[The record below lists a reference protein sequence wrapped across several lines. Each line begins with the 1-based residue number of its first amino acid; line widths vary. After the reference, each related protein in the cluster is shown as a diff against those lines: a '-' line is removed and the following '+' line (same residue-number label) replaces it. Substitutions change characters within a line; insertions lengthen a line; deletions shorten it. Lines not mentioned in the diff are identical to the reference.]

1 MLIERADL
9 LMSTDKTLYVDSPQ
23 KFETLLHQLSSHKVI
38 GLDTEFISEGRY
50 EPELCLVQLS
60 TPDQIFIVDPIV
72 LSDLRLMWELLA
84 GPDREIVTVAARQE
98 IKFCAKG
105 AGFAP
110 ACVLDLQIAAGLLG
124 YGYPLS
130 HTNLCLRVINARVNG
145 GESFTDWRKRPLR
158 PVQLEYAADDVR
170 HLLPMRDKLLARAQ
184 KMNRTSWVRG
194 ECEQLVKAVMRED
207 ERWRISGSSRLS
219 RRQLAVLRE
228 VWRWRDRQAS
238 GLNVPVA
245 RVLGDSMLIEV
256 ARRSPAT
263 VEDLFSIRGLDSRLL
278 RKAEQD
284 VVDAVALARSISE
297 ADLPSNERRD
307 DPPQVAVL
315 SKLLSVAVGNLAA
328 EAEVDT
334 AQLATTSDIQEL
346 VRWFLNQDAIP
357 RPEILDGWR
366 GEILQESLI
375 GFLEGRK
382 VVRVGNVRRP
392 NPLVFEPFSKG

>member
-1 MLIERADL
+1 
-9 LMSTDKTLYVDSPQ
+9 MSFDQTLYIDSAP
-23 KFETLLHQLSSHKVI
+23 KLDGLLRKLASHSII

-60 TPDQIFIVDPIV
+60 TTEDIFIVDPVV
-72 LSDLRLMWELLA
+72 LPDLRPMWELLA
-84 GPDREIVTVAARQE
+84 APGREIVTVAARQE

-105 AGFAP
+105 AGAAP
-110 ACVLDLQIAAGLLG
+110 ACVLDLQVAAGLLG

-130 HTNLCLRVINARVNG
+130 HTNLCLRIVNARVNG

-158 PVQLEYAADDVR
+158 PVQLDYAADDVR
-170 HLLPMRDKLLARAQ
+170 YLLPMREKILASAE
-184 KMNRTSWVRG
+184 KMARTNWVRG
-194 ECEQLVKAVMRED
+194 ECEHLVKSVMRED
-207 ERWRISGSSRLS
+207 ERWRISGSARLS

-228 VWRWRDRQAS
+228 VWRWRDRQAC

-256 ARRSPAT
+256 ARRAPAT

-278 RKAEQD
+278 RKSEQD
-284 VVDAVALARSISE
+284 VVDAVAVARSIPE

-315 SKLLSVAVGNLAA
+315 TKLLSVAVANLAA
-328 EAEVDT
+328 EADVDT
-334 AQLATTSDIQEL
+334 ALLATTSDIQEI
-346 VRWFLNQDAIP
+346 VRWFLDKEGAP
-357 RPEILDGWR
+357 YPEALEGWR
-366 GEILQESLI
+366 GEILQEALI
-375 GFLEGRK
+375 GFLEGKK

-392 NPLVFEPFSKG
+392 NPLVFESFSKE

>member
-1 MLIERADL
+1 MPL
-9 LMSTDKTLYVDSPQ
+9 KQTLYIDSPQ
-23 KFETLLHQLSSHKVI
+23 KFEALMRELSSHNVI

-60 TPDQIFIVDPIV
+60 TPEDIFVVDPIV
-72 LSDLRLMWELLA
+72 LPDLRPMWELLA
-84 GPDREIVTVAARQE
+84 SPEREIVTVAARQE

-105 AGFAP
+105 AGKAP
-110 ACVLDLQIAAGLLG
+110 ACVLDLQLAAGLLG

-130 HTNLCLRVINARVNG
+130 HTNLCLRILNARVNG

-170 HLLPMRDKLLARAQ
+170 HLLPMREKLLARAG
-184 KMNRTSWVRG
+184 KLERTSWVRG
-194 ECEQLVKAVMRED
+194 ECDRLVKMVMRED

-228 VWRWRDRQAS
+228 VWRWRDRQARR
-238 GLNVPVA
+238 LNVPVA

-278 RKAEQD
+278 RKAEQE
-284 VVDAVALARSISE
+284 VVDAVTLARSTPE
-297 ADLPSNERRD
+297 PDLPGNERRD

-315 SKLLSVAVGNLAA
+315 TKLLSVAVGNLAA
-328 EAEVDT
+328 ETEVDT
-334 AQLATTSDIQEL
+334 ALLATTSDLQEI
-346 VRWFLNQDAIP
+346 VRWFLDQKDIP
-357 RPEILDGWR
+357 RPEVMEGWR

-375 GFLEGRK
+375 GFLEGKK
-382 VVRVGNVRRP
+382 VIRVGNARRP
-392 NPLVFEPFSKG
+392 NPLVFEPFSKQ

>member
-1 MLIERADL
+1 MISGHIL
-9 LMSTDKTLYVDSPQ
+9 LMPLKQTLYIDSAQ
-23 KFETLLHQLSSHKVI
+23 KLEVLLRELSSHNVI

-60 TPDQIFIVDPIV
+60 TTDCIFVVDPIV
-72 LSDLRLMWELLA
+72 LPELRPMWELLA
-84 GPDREIVTVAARQE
+84 APGREIVTVAARQE

-105 AGFAP
+105 AGKAP
-110 ACVLDLQIAAGLLG
+110 SCVLDLQVAAGLLG

-130 HTNLCLRVINARVNG
+130 HTNLCLRILNARVNG

-170 HLLPMRDKLLARAQ
+170 HLLPMREKLLARAE
-184 KMNRTSWVRG
+184 KLERTSWVRG
-194 ECEQLVKAVMRED
+194 ECDHLVKTVMRED
-207 ERWRISGSSRLS
+207 ERWRISGSARLS

-228 VWRWRDRQAS
+228 VWRWRDRQARR
-238 GLNVPVA
+238 LNVPVA

-278 RKAEQD
+278 RKAEQE
-284 VVDAVALARSISE
+284 VVDAVTIARSTPE

-315 SKLLSVAVGNLAA
+315 TKLLSVAVGNLAA
-328 EAEVDT
+328 ETEVDT
-334 AQLATTSDIQEL
+334 ALLATTSDLQEI
-346 VRWFLNQDAIP
+346 VRWFLDQKDVP
-357 RPEILDGWR
+357 RPEVMEGWR

-375 GFLEGRK
+375 GFLEGKK
-382 VVRVGNVRRP
+382 VIRVGNARRP
-392 NPLVFEPFSKG
+392 NPLVFEPFSKQ

>member
-1 MLIERADL
+1 
-9 LMSTDKTLYVDSPQ
+9 MSTDKNLYVDSTQ
-23 KFETLLHQLSSHKVI
+23 KFETLLRQLSSHKVI

-60 TPDQIFIVDPIV
+60 TTEQIYIVDPIV
-72 LSDLRLMWELLA
+72 LPDLRPMWDLLA
-84 GPDREIVTVAARQE
+84 APDREIVTVAARQE

-105 AGFAP
+105 AGVAP

-130 HTNLCLRVINARVNG
+130 HTNLCLRVINAKVNG

-158 PVQLEYAADDVR
+158 PMQLEYAADDVR
-170 HLLPMRDKLLARAQ
+170 HLLPMREKLLARAQ

-194 ECEQLVKAVMRED
+194 ECERLVHAVMRED
-207 ERWRISGSSRLS
+207 ERWRISGSARLS

-228 VWRWRDRQAS
+228 VWRWRDRQAC

-284 VVDAVALARSISE
+284 VVDAVARARSIAE

-334 AQLATTSDIQEL
+334 ALLATTSDIQEF
-346 VRWFLNQDAIP
+346 VRWFLSQESAA

-366 GEILQESLI
+366 GEILQEPLI
-375 GFLEGRK
+375 GFLEGKK

-392 NPLVFEPFSKG
+392 NPLVFEPFSKE